1 MASVNALRNAPVF
14 SYSTHLAAVV
24 TAAAFVAAAT
34 GPAIAATTAVAG
46 ETYVYLVSNG
56 YSKEPRGQISYRVE
70 RVDTDRTAV
79 SVTPDSPALG
89 QAYNVIYTHEGNWLR
104 HPVTNHDQPVIYE
117 FAQAYPA
124 YAFPLDPGKSWS
136 VRVNATNPATGKTS
150 SVRVDGTVLGTERIR
165 VPAGEFDTIRIRRLV
180 YAGDFDGFLRET
192 NIADIEWYAP
202 ALGRAVRSESNSEWK
217 DLSRCG
223 RAGCQPFRGDWNIY
237 ELVAVKPATIP

>member
-1 MASVNALRNAPVF
+1 ML

-34 GPAIAATTAVAG
+34 GPAVAATAAVAG
-46 ETYVYLVSNG
+46 ETYVYLISNG

-104 HPVTNHDQPVIYE
+104 HPLTNHDQPVHYE

-124 YAFPLDPGKSWS
+124 YLFPLDPGKSWS
-136 VRVNATNPATGKTS
+136 VRVVATNPDTGKTS
-150 SVRVDGTVLGTERIR
+150 SVRVDGTVLGAERIR
-165 VPAGEFDTIRIRRLV
+165 VPAGEFDTIRITRLV
-180 YAGDFDGFLRET
+180 YAGDWESFRRET
-192 NIADIEWYAP
+192 NIMETEWYAP
-202 ALGRAVRSESNSEWK
+202 ALGRAVRSESRSEWI

-223 RAGCQPFRGDWNIY
+223 RANCQPFHGDWNVY
-237 ELVAVKPATIP
+237 ELVAFDPAARRPSAIP